1 MRKWILALALA
12 AVGLSAAEAQAQLG
26 VFRKRPPNA
35 PIANYTTNPYPPKH
49 WQGGQTLPVFQAA
62 PWYLYWPYD
71 AHFQTPAPIMGA
83 YYAPPIGGN
92 FPVQP
97 YFPAPVGPPPILD
110 PMMGKPPVLTL
121 PPKE

>member
-12 AVGLSAAEAQAQLG
+12 ATGLSASDVQAQFG

-35 PIANYTTNPYPPKH
+35 PIADLTANQYPPKFYK
-49 WQGGQTLPVFQAA
+49 GGQVLPVFQAA

-71 AHFQTPAPIMGA
+71 AHFQTPAPIFGA

-97 YFPAPVGPPPILD
+97 YFPAPIGVAPVPK
-110 PMMGKPPVLTL
+110 MGKGPAFPAPPVE
-121 PPKE
+121 KE

>member
-12 AVGLSAAEAQAQLG
+12 ATGLSATDVLAQPG
-26 VFRKRPPNA
+26 VFHRRPPNA
-35 PIANYTTNPYPPKH
+35 PIHEFTNNPYPAKYAL
-49 WQGGQTLPVFQAA
+49 GGQTLPVYQAA

-71 AHFQTPAPIMGA
+71 AHFQTPAPIFGA

-97 YFPAPVGPPPILD
+97 YFPAPAYPMPYPVKPPIYE
-110 PMMGKPPVLTL
+110 V
-121 PPKE
+121 PPK

>member
-1 MRKWILALALA
+1 MSKWIIAFALA
-12 AVGLSAAEAQAQLG
+12 AIGLSASDAQAQ

-35 PIANYTTNPYPPKH
+35 PISNLTTNPYPPKH
-49 WQGGQTLPVFQAA
+49 FMGGQTLPIFQAA

-71 AHFQTPAPIMGA
+71 AHFQTPAPIFGA

-97 YFPAPVGPPPILD
+97 FFPAQVGAAPVFD
-110 PMMGKPPVLTL
+110 PRTAPPVEVK
-121 PPKE
+121 PK